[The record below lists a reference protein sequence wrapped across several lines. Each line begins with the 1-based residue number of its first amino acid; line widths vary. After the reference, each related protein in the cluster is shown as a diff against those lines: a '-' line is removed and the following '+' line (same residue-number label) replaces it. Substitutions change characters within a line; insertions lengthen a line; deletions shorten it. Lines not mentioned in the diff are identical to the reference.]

1 MRPREEIGELASVQA
16 RGTISQIDDRAG
28 STRPIP
34 QSPYRFRHN
43 EANVRGGAPHLG
55 EHNEAVFS
63 DWLAWGTDELA
74 PYRDALVT
82 P

>member
-1 MRPREEIGELASVQA
+1 MNIAWGDVRTREEIGELASVQA
-16 RGTISQIDDRAG
+16 RGTIAQIDDRAG

-55 EHNEAVFS
+55 S
-63 DWLAWGTDELA
+63 TMG
-74 PYRDALVT
+74 PYSQT
-82 P
+82 G